1 MKIGTICK
9 PRSKRHKANLELLE
23 KNKVY
28 TLKEAVELLK
38 KAKAAKFDET
48 VEAHFHLNIN
58 PEKSEQQV
66 RSGTDLP
73 HGTGKSIKIAV
84 FTENPNQLAAAKK
97 AGAETIGGEDL
108 IEKIRTAGALDADVT
123 VATPD
128 MMPKLAK
135 IAKILGPKGLM
146 PNPKDGT
153 VTEDIENTVAKL
165 KKGKVNF
172 KSDKSGNVHVPI
184 GKLSFEEA
192 SLEEN
197 YEALKK
203 ALDKQKPG
211 GLKGKLIKSITLSST
226 VGVGVKIG

>member
-1 MKIGTICK
+1 MNS
-9 PRSKRHKANLELLE
+9 SKRYTANLGLLE

-28 TLKEAVELLK
+28 SVKEAVELLK
-38 KAKAAKFDET
+38 KAKAVKFDET

-84 FTENPNQLAAAKK
+84 FSEDAGKIEVAKK
-97 AGAETIGGEDL
+97 AGAEITGGESL
-108 IEKIRTAGALDADVT
+108 IEKIRTSGALVADVT

-146 PNPKDGT
+146 PNTKDGT
-153 VTEDIENTVAKL
+153 VTEDVENTILKL
-165 KKGKVNF
+165 KKSKVNF
-172 KSDKSGNVHVPI
+172 KSDKSGNVHVLI
-184 GKLSFEEA
+184 GKLSFDTEKI
-192 SLEEN
+192 SEN
-197 YEALKK
+197 YETLKK
-203 ALDKQKPG
+203 TLEKAKPAG
-211 GLKGKLIKSITLSST
+211 VKGKFIKSATLSST
-226 VGVGVKIG
+226 MGPGVKIA

>member
-1 MKIGTICK
+1 MR
-9 PRSKRHKANLELLE
+9 RSKRYKANQSLLE

-28 TLKEAVELLK
+28 PVKEAFALLK
-38 KAKAAKFDET
+38 KSSSAKFDET

-73 HGTGKSIKIAV
+73 HGTGRSVKIAV
-84 FTENPNQLAAAKK
+84 FTEDTSKLAAAQK
-97 AGAETIGGEDL
+97 AGAKITGGESL
-108 IEKIRTAGALDADVT
+108 IEKIRTAGTLAADVT

-128 MMPKLAK
+128 MMPKLAR

-153 VTEDIENTVAKL
+153 VTEDVENAISRL

-172 KSDKSGNVHVPI
+172 KSDKSGNVHVLI
-184 GKLSFEEA
+184 GKLSFDAEKIG
-192 SLEEN
+192 EN
-197 YEALKK
+197 YQALKK
-203 ALDKQKPG
+203 ALEKFKPAG
-211 GLKGKLIKSITLSST
+211 VKGKFIKSAALSST
-226 VGVGVKIG
+226 MGLGVRIA